1 MPTGYKEFR
10 DRSNKKGDW
19 ETLDVNA
26 DNRLPASHRFLF
38 LVNSLLLSAA
48 VVYLYSEIFDM
59 NIEENVVIFG
69 AVSVVSAVML
79 TMACQSRAK
88 KLIARLISKRG
99 IELQSSIRL
108 KTAGKDEDEKTK
120 AKAKAAEK
128 QRSEIDNE
136 ALALSLSS
144 TNAFFLF
151 FLVLIAFTGL
161 RSSSPSV
168 NYIGSTLCSGVL
180 ALYTASRAK

>member
-1 MPTGYKEFR
+1 MLAAR
-10 DRSNKKGDW
+10 RR

-99 IELQSSIRL
+99 IELLLPSR
-108 KTAGKDEDEKTK
+108 D
-120 AKAKAAEK
+120 
-128 QRSEIDNE
+128 SETPRRIN
-136 ALALSLSS
+136 ALRIVGETTHKSP
-144 TNAFFLF
+144 
-151 FLVLIAFTGL
+151 IATE
-161 RSSSPSV
+161 PQPKV
-168 NYIGSTLCSGVL
+168 
-180 ALYTASRAK
+180 

>member
-1 MPTGYKEFR
+1 M
-10 DRSNKKGDW
+10 
-19 ETLDVNA
+19 DVNA

-59 NIEENVVIFG
+59 NIEENVVVFG

-99 IELQSSIRL
+99 IELQVSFGHRNLHLSTARPCETSFWSLQTRAACTWALTRTLPLRL
-108 KTAGKDEDEKTK
+108 ASHP
-120 AKAKAAEK
+120 
-128 QRSEIDNE
+128 RH
-136 ALALSLSS
+136 LSPWHRL
-144 TNAFFLF
+144 NA
-151 FLVLIAFTGL
+151 
-161 RSSSPSV
+161 
-168 NYIGSTLCSGVL
+168 
-180 ALYTASRAK
+180 